1 MLLHSF
7 NLNRTTT
14 VFKLFMVMSLTPMV
28 STAQIAVDVDIDVGE
43 ITILYSFTDIDVD
56 IDAAALGNILASGC
70 IAGAN
75 SAECDEG
82 DAGGPIVAVENAGDL
97 EAAFNIQPSIV
108 AVNAIDLVLQN
119 VWAVRALGGATANT
133 TVGVTVPPATT
144 ITNGAS
150 SIGVTAGSAT
160 PGTFADPGLG
170 TPQVGDV
177 TLTLDLTNLTLAGN
191 HDDGSDTGDTVYT
204 IEVTAN

>member
-1 MLLHSF
+1 MPQNSF
-7 NLNRTTT
+7 KSNRTSTI
-14 VFKLFMVMSLTPMV
+14 KWLLVMLLTPMI
-28 STAQIAVDVDIDVGE
+28 SNAQIAVDVDIDVGE
-43 ITILYSFTDIDVD
+43 ITILYSFTDIDVT
-56 IDAAALGNILASGC
+56 IDATALGNILANGC
-70 IAGAN
+70 VAGAN

-108 AVNAIDLVLQN
+108 AVNAVDLVLQN

-133 TVGVTVPPATT
+133 TVGVTVPGATT

-150 SIGVTAGSAT
+150 SIAVTAGSAT
-160 PGTFADPGLG
+160 PSTFADPGLG

-191 HDDGSDTGDTVYT
+191 HDSGADTGDTVYT